1 MATAKKKPGPKPK
14 PLPPKA
20 EHPAPKAPP
29 KASKTKSKLADQE
42 KRFAKLRKTAVDG
55 SNVKNTKMKSP
66 DRHLT
71 EMQMMFI
78 RHWAAGES
86 ILSAS
91 ARAGYSDGG
100 TYAYR
105 LAKDPAILKLYER
118 EKKLYEEACQMTRK
132 KVMEGFLDAAAMA
145 KLQADPTAMVG
156 AWREIGKMCG
166 YYEPQKKTIDINVNG
181 QITQKVERLDDAT
194 LLSIIKGEVGG
205 DVMDAVFREVK
216 EPLALGMSEEDE
228 E

>member
-1 MATAKKKPGPKPK
+1 MATTKPKTKPGPKAK
-14 PLPPKA
+14 PLPA
-20 EHPAPKAPP
+20 PAPRAPKTAAKAAIAKK
-29 KASKTKSKLADQE
+29 KAATQE
-42 KRFAKLRKTAVDG
+42 KNFAKLRAKAATIGDPLAVKTNPIALR
-55 SNVKNTKMKSP
+55 KA

-71 EMQMMFI
+71 EMQMMFV

-105 LAKDPAILKLYER
+105 LVKDPAVIAIYER
-118 EKKLYEEACQMTRK
+118 EKKLYEQSCQMTRK
-132 KVMEGFLDAAAMA
+132 KVMDGFLEAAAMA

-156 AWREIGKMCG
+156 AWREVGKMCG
-166 YYEPQKKTIDINVNG
+166 YYEPVKKQIDINING
-181 QITQKVERLDDAT
+181 QITQKVERLDEAT
-194 LLSIIKGEVGG
+194 LLGIIRGEIGT
-205 DVMDAVFREVK
+205 DIIEQEMREV
-216 EPLALGMSEEDE
+216 EEVE